1 MKFDRF
7 APFVFVVAVLSV
19 VSFSVTESAA
29 DEGYEGVFDV
39 DWGHEPGNGPGKWGV
54 ADPGWTLFNEE
65 LGQSPIDLANLG
77 AIELPKIESHSP
89 SDQEVAESNQEG
101 VESSGTAPAPAQ
113 GAEPAG
119 SETTNGDK
127 PESANDDRPLIKNTY
142 FSFAIGSGITH
153 IDESEHRDDQKQQF
167 KSFDLRFGQHFR
179 EHWRVDF
186 IHANEG
192 NPYNHHRDGFAVQA
206 TYLLIPSNKIR
217 FEFGTGPYMS
227 FDTTVDEETGE
238 ELNEKGGGLLT
249 TAAMII
255 PLKPST
261 SGFHLRLQ
269 WSNYLLA
276 ARANGN
282 SILIGVG
289 LDIDNSSVVPRPT
302 KKAFVNE
309 FWVSWVNTKINHG
322 GPETTTG
329 FSADIAKRFDHNFAL
344 SLGWVDEG
352 GYNGATDRQG
362 LTIQAWK
369 LIVLGSR
376 FEARMGAGPY
386 FAKDYVEDDSGYD
399 MKGIISIGVNFYPNW
414 KVVKHGF
421 VGVSLSRVIDRLG
434 PGDDADLFR
443 VSVGSRF

>member
-1 MKFDRF
+1 MMKFDRF

-29 DEGYEGVFDV
+29 DEGYEGEFDV

-89 SDQEVAESNQEG
+89 SDLEVAESNQEG

-142 FSFAIGSGITH
+142 ASFTIGSGITH

-179 EHWRVDF
+179 RNWRVDF

-238 ELNEKGGGLLT
+238 ELNEKRGG
-249 TAAMII
+249 TAFHRRNDHSAETVDQWISFALAMEQL
-255 PLKPST
+255 P
-261 SGFHLRLQ
+261 
-269 WSNYLLA
+269 
-276 ARANGN
+276 
-282 SILIGVG
+282 
-289 LDIDNSSVVPRPT
+289 
-302 KKAFVNE
+302 
-309 FWVSWVNTKINHG
+309 HG
-322 GPETTTG
+322 GA
-329 FSADIAKRFDHNFAL
+329 SKRQLNSHRRRARHRQFI
-344 SLGWVDEG
+344 G
-352 GYNGATDRQG
+352 GAPPNQ
-362 LTIQAWK
+362 
-369 LIVLGSR
+369 
-376 FEARMGAGPY
+376 
-386 FAKDYVEDDSGYD
+386 KD
-399 MKGIISIGVNFYPNW
+399 
-414 KVVKHGF
+414 
-421 VGVSLSRVIDRLG
+421 LC
-434 PGDDADLFR
+434 
-443 VSVGSRF
+443 